1 MSQDAHRSSRAWLIA
16 GGIFAVVATALL
28 VLSDDA
34 RWLRLGIVAALWAAF
49 LGGFLATHYRRQADR
64 VIESM
69 EDAQAMYELE
79 LEREVAARREHEL
92 QVEADAK
99 QAAEE
104 TARKELD
111 ALRHEV
117 ATLRETL
124 QKLMGGDVLYERV
137 ALTAQSTRVRSL
149 RSEPKPKTIEAS
161 PQPNGAETRKGLRRA
176 SAMAEQHTEAID
188 RVLDPVRTEPA
199 PPKPPGGAR
208 RPAGPPIND
217 GHINEPP
224 LGPRRNGAD
233 GPGEPALARSQP
245 TEPAPPVGPPAG
257 PVRGRPGR
265 PAPTEPPLSDR
276 ADEPPRRIDEPTRVE
291 QPPLRRAEPERAEEP
306 PRRRAEPVRAEE
318 PPRRR
323 AEPVRAEEPPRRRV
337 EPVRAEEPPR
347 RRAEPV
353 GADLDADDAPW
364 TGRRRQE
371 APPPAGPVRRR
382 RAEPDGEVSMPWLAG
397 SEPSRPARRRA
408 ADDDGLDRVNGEP
421 STRYGDEDQPSG
433 RRALDRA
440 GEESRHA
447 VNPTLPEA
455 ARQNLRPGGRRRKP
469 EPDPVDQAS
478 RHGVDEPWSDG
489 SVTSL
494 PSVEPDVADDD
505 SGSHAEGRS
514 VAELL
519 AAYGDVPR
527 RRRRRD

>member
-79 LEREVAARREHEL
+79 LEREVGARRAHEL
-92 QVEADAK
+92 QGDADAQ
-99 QAAEE
+99 QAAGE
-104 TARKELD
+104 TGR
-111 ALRHEV
+111 
-117 ATLRETL
+117 
-124 QKLMGGDVLYERV
+124 KLMGGDVLYERV

-208 RPAGPPIND
+208 RPAGPPVND

-265 PAPTEPPLSDR
+265 PAPTEPPL
-276 ADEPPRRIDEPTRVE
+276 
-291 QPPLRRAEPERAEEP
+291 
-306 PRRRAEPVRAEE
+306 
-318 PPRRR
+318 
-323 AEPVRAEEPPRRRV
+323 
-337 EPVRAEEPPR
+337 
-347 RRAEPV
+347 
-353 GADLDADDAPW
+353 
-364 TGRRRQE
+364 
-371 APPPAGPVRRR
+371 
-382 RAEPDGEVSMPWLAG
+382 
-397 SEPSRPARRRA
+397 
-408 ADDDGLDRVNGEP
+408 
-421 STRYGDEDQPSG
+421 
-433 RRALDRA
+433 
-440 GEESRHA
+440 
-447 VNPTLPEA
+447 
-455 ARQNLRPGGRRRKP
+455 
-469 EPDPVDQAS
+469 
-478 RHGVDEPWSDG
+478 
-489 SVTSL
+489 
-494 PSVEPDVADDD
+494 
-505 SGSHAEGRS
+505 
-514 VAELL
+514 
-519 AAYGDVPR
+519 
-527 RRRRRD
+527 